1 MKNKNEKEIIRRRIK
16 KMYVYDVK
24 LKLRG
29 NLSVFLIILKYMNFK
44 YKKVMNMMSYMEN
57 KNGEIL
63 MLK

>member
-1 MKNKNEKEIIRRRIK
+1 
-16 KMYVYDVK
+16 MYIYDVK